1 MYIDGREVRVGR
13 GPAVSAPA
21 PATLTLLP
29 ALPSTA
35 FSLGAPSISVAARGV
50 SVCVCARTGGGKGRA
65 VEGGA
70 VGGRVDVRRRDGG
83 REGRKTRGEKGSRWG
98 HTESDTT
105 EVT

>member
-1 MYIDGREVRVGR
+1 MYIDGREVRVAR
-13 GPAVSAPA
+13 GPAVSAPV

-50 SVCVCARTGGGKGRA
+50 SECVRAHWGGQGRA

-83 REGRKTRGEKGSRWG
+83 REGRKTRGEKGRA
-98 HTESDTT
+98 ESERDP
-105 EVT
+105 ER